1 MNKVTN
7 MVMTK
12 VTNRG
17 LPRQEL
23 RRRISEAALAL
34 WRDRGFDAVSVDEI
48 VARAGVSKGAFF
60 IFFPSKAD
68 ALADYYVEV
77 DARLAVIRRQMD
89 PARPLMA
96 LEDFFARA
104 ETLLRD
110 EGDLIRVL
118 MREMWVRPS
127 LRALDDASG
136 VEDRRGFTDFFADAQ
151 AAGSIDPDL
160 EPAMAAELVA
170 DLWTGSTLGWLAA
183 GQSYSLAE
191 AVRPKLRL
199 VFTGIRP

>member
-1 MNKVTN
+1 

-17 LPRQEL
+17 LPREEL
-23 RRRISEAALAL
+23 RRRISAAALEL
-34 WRDRGFDAVSVDEI
+34 WRAKGFEAVAVDEI
-48 VARAGVSKGAFF
+48 VARARVSKGAFF

-68 ALADYYVEV
+68 ALADYYLEV
-77 DARLAVIRRQMD
+77 DARLAAIRHGMD

-104 ETLLRD
+104 EALLRG
-110 EGDLIRVL
+110 EGELMRVL
-118 MREMWVRPS
+118 LREVWVRPS

-136 VEDRRGFTDFFADAQ
+136 VEDRRGFTDFFAAAQ
-151 AAGSIDPDL
+151 AAGAIDEDL

-170 DLWTGSTLGWLAA
+170 DLWTGSTLAWLAA
-183 GQSYSLAE
+183 DQAYSLAE
-191 AVRPKLRL
+191 ALRPKLRL
-199 VFTGIRP
+199 VFSGIRP